1 MSSFE
6 KKEKDNLFRISE
18 NISRSM
24 KENYGNI
31 ERYNNSRE
39 FIFKS
44 TLSTKNRN
52 SLSALNMPILE
63 FNISEAFLS
72 RLRGEFAESE
82 PGVTATIADDVK
94 NTPELEQVRELI
106 EGHLRYIFDE
116 AKQNGTQISIFDEV
130 TSGGFSVA
138 KVYPKYEEGKTFRQK
153 IVFEKCY
160 DSTLTGF
167 DVLSRHPSK
176 KDSDYC
182 FELYPYP
189 KDRFEKIFNR
199 KIEDVNFSK
208 SQEKFS
214 WYYKIGDEEIVMVAD
229 YYEKKKVKIKIV
241 ELSDGQ
247 VIGKKEYD
255 KLVEDMMLISLEAPP
270 IIVQERELEEDKI
283 MRYQLIGDTILKEE
297 EVDNMNM
304 LGLVFFDGNSV
315 VLNCGGSRTELMNRP
330 YLINCLGAQ
339 KLYNNLG
346 VALAD
351 ECQSLSKHKILIAEE
366 SISPN
371 YEDHITQPQ
380 KYDTLVYRAFYNNDP
395 SKPNPP
401 PIQMARSAF
410 PPEMFALFQYV
421 PTIFQNILGSYDASL
436 GINNNQLSGIAI
448 LQGSIHSSYTAK
460 PFINKYILSLNRIAE
475 IILDLIPK
483 VYVNEMTLP
492 IITKEGETKYQQ
504 VNGEGQPSLKYDS
517 TSFKIKVSAGA
528 GFAAQQ
534 TQAMTQLIQ
543 LSQAMPIF
551 AQFMNTKG
559 LRILVDNLNIKGADL
574 LKLMAEEFMQE
585 LEQQK
590 QQAMQAQ
597 QGQPNPL
604 MMREQNKQAE
614 LQLNAHKAEIQSQID
629 MAKLALEQE
638 NLQLKRAELA
648 GKVETEQGY
657 MALEQE
663 KLDAERASKIIDH
676 TNMEIQHSH
685 KKDMDY
691 AAHNLKAHE
700 LGHKIATSHRVT
712 GHPHFS
718 GKV

>member
-6 KKEKDNLFRISE
+6 KKEKEKDAIVRISE
-18 NISRSM
+18 NIKRSM
-24 KENYGNI
+24 NENFGNI
-31 ERYNNSRE
+31 SRYNESRE

-52 SLSALNMPILE
+52 SYSALNMPLLE

-94 NTPELEQVRELI
+94 NTPELEQIRELV

-116 AKQNGTQISIFDEV
+116 AKQNGVQISIFDEV

-138 KVYPKYEEGKTFRQK
+138 KVYAKYEEGKTFRKK
-153 IVFEKCY
+153 IVWEKCY

-167 DVLSRHPSK
+167 DVLARQSSK
-176 KDSDYC
+176 KDSEYC

-189 KDRFEKIFNR
+189 KDRFESTFNVE
-199 KIEDVNFSK
+199 IEDVNFSK
-208 SQEKFS
+208 SQEKFN

-229 YYEKKKVKIKIV
+229 YYEKKKVKTKIV
-241 ELSDGQ
+241 ELSNGQ
-247 VIGKKEYD
+247 VINKKDHE
-255 KLVEDMMLISLEAPP
+255 KMVEELSLVTLEAPP
-270 IIVQERELEEDKI
+270 IIINERELEEDKI
-283 MRYQLIGDTILKEE
+283 VRYQLIGDTILTEE
-297 EVDNMNM
+297 ELENENT
-304 LGLVFFDGNSV
+304 LGHVFFDGNSV
-315 VLNCGGSRTELMNRP
+315 VLNCNGSRTELMNRP
-330 YLINCLGAQ
+330 YLINCIGAQ

-351 ECQSLSKHKILIAEE
+351 ECQSLSKHKLLIAEE

-371 YEDHITQPQ
+371 YGDHITQPQ
-380 KYDTLVYRAFYNNDP
+380 KYDTLIYKAFYNNDP
-395 SKPNPP
+395 NKPNPP
-401 PIQMARSAF
+401 PVQMARAAF

-436 GINNNQLSGIAI
+436 GINNNQLSGVAI

-475 IILDLIPK
+475 IILNLIPK
-483 VYVNEMTLP
+483 VYVNEMSLP
-492 IITKEGETKYQQ
+492 VITKEGENKYQQ
-504 VNGEGQPSLKYDS
+504 VNGQGQPSLKYDPS
-517 TSFKIKVSAGA
+517 SLKIKVSAGA

-574 LKLMAEEFMQE
+574 LKLMADEFMQE

-590 QQAMQAQ
+590 QMAMQQQQAQ
-597 QGQPNPL
+597 QGQPNPVML
-604 MMREQNKQAE
+604 REQNKQAE
-614 LQLNAHKAEIQSQID
+614 LQLNAHKVDIQSQID
-629 MAKLALEQE
+629 ASKLALEQE

-663 KLDAERASKIIDH
+663 KLDAQRASKIIEH
-676 TNMEIQHSH
+676 TVKEIDQHHRHAKERTQLHH
-685 KKDMDY
+685 KGV
-691 AAHNLKAHE
+691 E
-700 LGHKIATSHRVT
+700 LHHKVS
-712 GHPHFS
+712 GNPHFT
-718 GKV
+718 GGY

>member
-6 KKEKDNLFRISE
+6 KKDNDTLYRISE

-52 SLSALNMPILE
+52 SLAALNMPILE

-82 PGVTATIADDVK
+82 PGVMTTIADDVK

-138 KVYPKYEEGKTFRQK
+138 KVYPKFEEGKTFRQK

-167 DVLSRHPSK
+167 DVLARHSSK

-189 KDRFEKIFNR
+189 KDRFENTFNR
-199 KIEDVNFSK
+199 KIEDVDFSK

-214 WYYKIGDEEIVMVAD
+214 WYYKVGDEEIVMVAD
-229 YYEKKKVKIKIV
+229 YYEKKKVKSKIV
-241 ELSDGQ
+241 ELSNGK
-247 VIGKKEYD
+247 VINKKDYD
-255 KLVEDMMLISLEAPP
+255 KLIEEFSLNSLEAPP
-270 IIVQERELEEDKI
+270 VITQERELEEDRI
-283 MRYQLIGDTILKEE
+283 FRYKLIGDTILSEE
-297 EVDNMNM
+297 EIEYTDL
-304 LGLVFFDGNSV
+304 LGHVFFDGNSV

-351 ECQSLSKHKILIAEE
+351 ECQSISKHKILIAEE

-395 SKPNPP
+395 AKPNPQ
-401 PIQMARSAF
+401 PIQMSRSAF

-421 PTIFQNILGSYDASL
+421 PTLFQNILGSYDASL

-475 IILDLIPK
+475 IILDLIPR
-483 VYVNEMTLP
+483 VYVNEMILP
-492 IITKEGETKYQQ
+492 VITKEGGTNYMP
-504 VNGEGQPSLKYDS
+504 VNGQGQPSLKYEP

-543 LSQAMPIF
+543 LSQSMPIF

-574 LKLMAEEFMQE
+574 LKLMADEFMQE

-590 QQAMQAQ
+590 QAAMQAQ

-604 MMREQNKQAE
+604 MMREQNKQME
-614 LQLNAHKAEIQSQID
+614 LQISAHKADMQAQID
-629 MAKLALEQE
+629 MSKLALEQE

-657 MALEQE
+657 LALGQE
-663 KLDAERASKIIDH
+663 KLDAERASRIIEH
-676 TNMEIQHSH
+676 TSKQLDQSH
-685 KKDMDY
+685 RHHKES
-691 AAHNLKAHE
+691 LE
-700 LGHKIATSHRVT
+700 LHHKIT
-712 GHPHFS
+712 GKPHFS
-718 GKV
+718 GS

>member
-1 MSSFE
+1 MSKND
-6 KKEKDNLFRISE
+6 KKDDNLYRISE

-52 SLSALNMPILE
+52 SLVALNMPVLE

-82 PGVTATIADDVK
+82 PGVMATISEDVK

-167 DVLSRHPSK
+167 DVLARHPSK

-189 KDRFEKIFNR
+189 KDRFERTFNR
-199 KIEDVNFSK
+199 KIEDVDFSK

-214 WYYKIGDEEIVMVAD
+214 WYYKVGDEEIVMVAD
-229 YYEKKKVKIKIV
+229 YYEKKKIKSKIV
-241 ELSDGQ
+241 SLSDGR
-247 VIGKKEYD
+247 VINKKEYD
-255 KLVEDMMLISLEAPP
+255 KIVEELSLMSLEAPP
-270 IIVQERELEEDKI
+270 VIVQERELEEDQI
-283 MRYQLIGDTILKEE
+283 MRYQLIGDTILTEE
-297 EVDNMNM
+297 EVDNTNM
-304 LGLVFFDGNSV
+304 LGHVFFDGNSV

-395 SKPNPP
+395 AKPNPSP
-401 PIQMARSAF
+401 VQMSRSAF
-410 PPEMFALFQYV
+410 PQEMFALFQYV
-421 PTIFQNILGSYDASL
+421 PTLFQNILGSYDASL

-475 IILDLIPK
+475 IILDLIPR

-492 IITKEGETKYQQ
+492 IITKEGETQYIQI
-504 VNGEGQPSLKYDS
+504 NGEGQPSLKYDS

-534 TQAMTQLIQ
+534 AQAMTQLIQ

-574 LKLMAEEFMQE
+574 LKLMADEFMQE
-585 LEQQK
+585 LEAQK
-590 QQAMQAQ
+590 QAAMQAQ

-604 MMREQNKQAE
+604 MMREQNKQME
-614 LQLNAHKAEIQSQID
+614 LQINAHKADMQAQID
-629 MAKLALEQE
+629 MSKLALEQE

-648 GKVETEQGY
+648 GKIETEQGY
-657 MALEQE
+657 LALGQE
-663 KLDAERASKIIDH
+663 KLDAERASKIIEH
-676 TNMEIQHSH
+676 TAKQL
-685 KKDMDY
+685 DQ
-691 AAHNLKAHE
+691 
-700 LGHKIATSHRVT
+700 SHRHHKESLELHHRIT
-712 GHPHFS
+712 GNPHFS
-718 GKV
+718 GKT

>member
-1 MSSFE
+1 MSKLE
-6 KKEKDNLFRISE
+6 KKDDNLYRISE

-52 SLSALNMPILE
+52 SLVALNMPVLE

-82 PGVTATIADDVK
+82 PGVTATISEDVK

-116 AKQNGTQISIFDEV
+116 ARQNGTQISIFDEV

-138 KVYPKYEEGKTFRQK
+138 KVYPKYEEGRTFRQK

-167 DVLSRHPSK
+167 DVLARQASK

-182 FELYPYP
+182 FELFPYP
-189 KDRFEKIFNR
+189 KERFEKTFNR
-199 KIEDVNFSK
+199 KIEDVDFSK

-214 WYYKIGDEEIVMVAD
+214 WYYKVGDEEIVMVAD
-229 YYEKKKVKIKIV
+229 YYEKRRTKNKIV
-241 ELSDGQ
+241 ALSDGK
-247 VIGKKEYD
+247 VIPKKEYD
-255 KLVEDMMLISLEAPP
+255 KLVEEMSLISLEAPP
-270 IIVQERELEEDKI
+270 VIVQEREIEEDRI
-283 MRYQLIGDTILKEE
+283 VRYQLIGDTILKEE
-297 EVDNMNM
+297 EVDNTTM
-304 LGLVFFDGNSV
+304 LGHVFFDGNSV

-395 SKPNPP
+395 TKPNPQP
-401 PIQMARSAF
+401 VQMARSAF
-410 PPEMFALFQYV
+410 PSEMFALFQYI

-460 PFINKYILSLNRIAE
+460 PFINKYILSLNRVAE

-492 IITKEGETKYQQ
+492 IITKEGETQYLQ

-517 TSFKIKVSAGA
+517 TSFKIKVTTGA
-528 GFAAQQ
+528 GFASQQ
-534 TQAMTQLIQ
+534 AQAMTQLIQ

-574 LKLMAEEFMQE
+574 LKLMADEFMQE

-590 QQAMQAQ
+590 QAAMQAQ

-604 MMREQNKQAE
+604 MMREQNKQME
-614 LQLNAHKAEIQSQID
+614 LQINAHKADMQAQID
-629 MAKLALEQE
+629 MSKLALEQE

-648 GKVETEQGY
+648 GKIETEQGY
-657 MALEQE
+657 LALGQE
-663 KLDAERASKIIDH
+663 KLDAERASKIIEH
-676 TNMEIQHSH
+676 TSKQL
-685 KKDMDY
+685 DQ
-691 AAHNLKAHE
+691 
-700 LGHKIATSHRVT
+700 SHRHHKESLELHHRIT
-712 GHPHFS
+712 GKPHFS
-718 GKV
+718 GES

>member
-1 MSSFE
+1 MQSFE
-6 KKEKDNLFRISE
+6 KKDKDTLTRVSE
-18 NISRSM
+18 NIHRSM
-24 KENYGNI
+24 KENFGNI

-94 NTPELEQVRELI
+94 NTPELEQARELI
-106 EGHLRYIFDE
+106 EGHLRFVFDE
-116 AKQNGTQISIFDEV
+116 AKQNGVQTSIFDEV

-138 KVYPKYEEGKTFRQK
+138 KVYAKYDEGKTFRQK
-153 IVFEKCY
+153 IVWEKCY

-167 DVLSRHPSK
+167 DVLAREASK

-189 KDRFEKIFNR
+189 KPRFEEMFDR
-199 KIEDVNFSK
+199 KLEDVKFSK
-208 SQEKFS
+208 SEEKFS

-229 YYEKKKVKIKIV
+229 YYEKKKVKTKIV
-241 ELSDGQ
+241 ELSDGK
-247 VIGKKEYD
+247 VINKKEYD
-255 KLVEDMMLISLEAPP
+255 KLVEEMMLISLEAPP
-270 IIVQERELEEDKI
+270 IIINERVLETDKI
-283 MRYQLIGDTILKEE
+283 MRYQLIGDTILTEE
-297 EVDNMNM
+297 EVDNSDM
-304 LGLVFFDGNSV
+304 LGHVFFDGNSV

-351 ECQSLSKHKILIAEE
+351 ECQSISKHKILIAEE

-395 SKPNPP
+395 AKPNPQP
-401 PIQMARSAF
+401 VQMARSAF

-436 GINNNQLSGIAI
+436 GINNNQLSGVAI

-475 IILDLIPK
+475 TILHLIPK

-504 VNGEGQPSLKYDS
+504 VNGEGQPSLKYEP

-534 TQAMTQLIQ
+534 SQAMMQLIQ

-559 LRILVDNLNIKGADL
+559 LGILVDNLNIKGADL
-574 LKLMAEEFMQE
+574 LKLMAEQFMQE

-590 QQAMQAQ
+590 QQAMQQQ

-604 MMREQNKQAE
+604 MLREQNKQAE
-614 LQLNAHKAEIQSQID
+614 IQLNSHKAEIQSQID

-685 KKDMDY
+685 KREMDY
-691 AAHNLKAHE
+691 VSHNLKTHE
-700 LGHKIATSHRVT
+700 LGHKIRTSHRVT
-712 GHPHFS
+712 GKPHFS
-718 GKV
+718 NE

>member
-1 MSSFE
+1 MSSSSE
-6 KKEKDNLFRISE
+6 KKDNDKLTRISE
-18 NISRSM
+18 NIDRSM
-24 KENYGNI
+24 KENTGNI
-31 ERYNNSRE
+31 DRYNSSRE

-52 SLSALNMPILE
+52 SLVALNMPVLE

-72 RLRGEFAESE
+72 RLRGEFAENE
-82 PGVTATIADDVK
+82 PGIMVTIADDVK

-106 EGHLRYIFDE
+106 EGHLRYIFEE
-116 AKQNGTQISIFDEV
+116 AKQNGVQVSIFDEV
-130 TSGGFSVA
+130 VSGGFSVA
-138 KVYPKYEEGKTFRQK
+138 KVFAEYEEGKTFRQK
-153 IVFEKCY
+153 IVWKKCY

-167 DVLSRHPSK
+167 DVLAREASK

-189 KDRFEKIFNR
+189 KERFEEIFDR
-199 KIEDVNFSK
+199 KIEDVTFSK
-208 SQEKFS
+208 SEDKFS

-229 YYEKKKVKIKIV
+229 YYEKKKIKTKIV
-241 ELSDGQ
+241 ELSDGR
-247 VIGKKEYD
+247 VINKKDYE
-255 KLVEDMMLISLEAPP
+255 KLVEELMTISLEAPP
-270 IIVQERELEEDKI
+270 VIVQEREYEEDKI
-283 MRYQLIGDTILKEE
+283 MRYQLIGDTILTEE
-297 EVDNMNM
+297 PIDNMSM
-304 LGLVFFDGNSV
+304 LGTVFFDGNST
-315 VLNCGGSRTELMNRP
+315 VLNSGGSRTELVTRP

-346 VALAD
+346 IALAD

-410 PPEMFALFQYV
+410 PPEMFALFQYI

-436 GINNNQLSGIAI
+436 GINNNQLSGVAI

-475 IILDLIPK
+475 IILNMIPK
-483 VYVNEMTLP
+483 VYVNEMSLP
-492 IITKEGETKYQQ
+492 VINKEGENKYQR
-504 VNGEGQPSLKYDS
+504 VNGEGQPSLKYDPN
-517 TSFKIKVSAGA
+517 SFKIKVSAGA

-559 LRILVDNLNIKGADL
+559 LGILVDNINIKGADL

-590 QQAMQAQ
+590 QMAMQQQQAQ
-597 QGQPNPL
+597 QGQPNP
-604 MMREQNKQAE
+604 MMLREQNKQAE
-614 LQLNAHKAEIQSQID
+614 IQMNAHKNEIQAQID
-629 MAKLALEQE
+629 AAKLALEQE

-663 KLDAERASKIIDH
+663 KLDAERAGKVIEHAIKGIDQDH
-676 TNMEIQHSH
+676 RHAKERTELHHRGMEL
-685 KKDMDY
+685 
-691 AAHNLKAHE
+691 N
-700 LGHKIATSHRVT
+700 HRIS
-712 GHPHFS
+712 GNPHFTG
-718 GKV
+718 GK